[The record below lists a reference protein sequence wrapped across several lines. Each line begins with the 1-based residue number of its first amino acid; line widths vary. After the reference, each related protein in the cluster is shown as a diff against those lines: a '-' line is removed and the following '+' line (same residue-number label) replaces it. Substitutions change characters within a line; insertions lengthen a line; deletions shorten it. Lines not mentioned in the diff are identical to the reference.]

1 MRRERHLITTRESK
15 RRGFISADG
24 PEEEDLYKCV
34 QCGFCLNAC
43 PTYLETGLE
52 AESPRGRLTLMKAV
66 NEGRLEMTPT
76 VTRHWDLCLQCRA
89 CEPACP
95 SGVPYGKIMM
105 ATRAEMKDRV
115 ERPLKERIAREI
127 GFNKILPRP
136 ALLRTFGKV
145 TKFYQRSGVRSA
157 FRSSGFLN
165 ALPGDMDHL
174 DALMPEMGDEI
185 FVADGR
191 VVKPMGVIKARV
203 SMLAGCVM
211 TMMHADALEAAVRV
225 MVHNGVEVHVPAD
238 QGCCGSLNMYAGE
251 RSTAREMARRNVE
264 SLLRMN
270 PDAVV
275 SVSAGC
281 GSTMKEYEE
290 LLPGDD
296 DAALLADKTRDVH
309 EFLSDLGITAPTGT
323 IDKTVTFQDPC
334 HLLSTQ
340 RVHDAPRGLLSSI
353 PSLKLVEMS
362 EGAVCC
368 GSAGTYSISQREMSM
383 QLGDRKARNIVDS
396 GAQVMA
402 TGNPGCA
409 VQLTN
414 ALSRAGSD
422 IDVKYV
428 VEMLDEAYLTGGD
441 YGQTVYAGDG
451 RGANS

>member
-1 MRRERHLITTRESK
+1 MKIDSK
-15 RRGFISADG
+15 LAGRGFITPDG
-24 PEEEDLYKCV
+24 PEESDLYKCV

-52 AESPRGRLTLMKAV
+52 TESPRGRLTLMKAV

-89 CEPACP
+89 CEVACP
-95 SGVPYGKIMM
+95 SGVPYGRIMM
-105 ATRAEMKDRV
+105 STRAEMKERV
-115 ERPLKERIAREI
+115 KRPLKERFAREV
-127 GFNKILPRP
+127 GFNQILPRP
-136 ALLRTFGKV
+136 ALLRTVGKV
-145 TKFYQRSGVRSA
+145 AKFYQRSGIRSA
-157 FRSSGFLN
+157 FRRSGFLGS
-165 ALPGDMDHL
+165 LPGRMDHL
-174 DALMPEMGDEI
+174 DASMPEIGDGV

-191 VVKPMGVIKARV
+191 VLKPLGAIKARV
-203 SMLAGCVM
+203 AMLAGCVM
-211 TMMHADALEAAVRV
+211 TMMHADALESAVRV

-251 RSTAREMARRNVE
+251 RSTARSMAQRNVV

-296 DAALLADKTRDVH
+296 DAALLAEKTRDVH
-309 EFLSDLGITAPTGT
+309 EFLTDLGITSPTGR
-323 IDKTVTFQDPC
+323 IEKSVTFQDPC

-340 RVHDAPRGLLSSI
+340 RVHDAPRELLRSI
-353 PSLKLVEMS
+353 PGLKLVEMS

-368 GSAGTYSISQREMSM
+368 GSAGTYSISQREMSL
-383 QLGDRKARNIVDS
+383 QLGDRKARNIVAS
-396 GAQVMA
+396 GADVMV

-409 VQLTN
+409 LQLNN
-414 ALSRAGSD
+414 ALARAGHD
-422 IDVKYV
+422 IEVKYV
-428 VEMLDEAYLTGGD
+428 VELLDEAYRSGGD
-441 YGQTVYAGDG
+441 YSQTVYAGGG
-451 RGANS
+451 RDASS